1 MVQDCEASSDKGLRF
16 VGVDMNSDRVS
27 VGRALDLPVYFGDA
41 GSKEVL
47 QACCSGFEH
56 IRP

>member
-1 MVQDCEASSDKGLRF
+1 MTKLNAAFSDSSE
-16 VGVDMNSDRVS
+16 RVS

-47 QACCSGFEH
+47 FPVHSVSLIKSPLTC
-56 IRP
+56 